1 MKLLAKF
8 NLILL
13 SVFGVGGLIIA
24 WFAYSFLINNARR
37 EVLDQARLMVAN
49 AKAVRDYTAD
59 DLSPLLQQ
67 NLTGSIGRLER
78 RTCCW
83 SQWEPAQRSRWER
96 LPARPIKIL
105 LPRLQGFPGP

>member
-24 WFAYSFLINNARR
+24 WFAYSFLISNARR

-59 DLSPLLQQ
+59 DLSPLVQQ
-67 NLTGSIGRLER
+67 AAKHGRHLRLELDPMPMLR
-78 RTCCW
+78 QTATL
-83 SQWEPAQRSRWER
+83 Q
-96 LPARPIKIL
+96 IKL
-105 LPRLQGFPGP
+105 EGAEGQGWVLQHISAG